1 MLNTIKSLVAKSWKN
16 SEADLEPGRHYID
29 EEFVVRVHGRVEKLD
44 DETAIP
50 TVSIPLIT
58 TLAYFWDRLG
68 VDRNEALV
76 ALREALHE
84 AMSKGVKED
93 TAIKSRIEDVQ
104 QAVATIRKELI
115 ADLPPLHRAGK
126 VITSDLTVELVPA
139 GALSLAAA

>member
-1 MLNTIKSLVAKSWKN
+1 MLNTIKSLVA
-16 SEADLEPGRHYID
+16 
-29 EEFVVRVHGRVEKLD
+29 
-44 DETAIP
+44 ETAVP
-50 TVSIPLIT
+50 TVSIPLIS

-68 VDRNEALV
+68 VDRDEALA

-126 VITSDLTVELVPA
+126 VITSDLTVELVPV
-139 GALSLAAA
+139 GSLSLAAA

>member
-1 MLNTIKSLVAKSWKN
+1 MQNTIKSLVAKSWKN
-16 SEADLEPGRHYID
+16 AEADLEPGRHFID
-29 EEFVVRVHGRVEKLD
+29 EEFVVRVHGSVEKLD
-44 DETAIP
+44 DEIAIP

-68 VDRNEALV
+68 VDRDQALAV
-76 ALREALHE
+76 LREALHE
-84 AMSKGVKED
+84 AMTKDVKED
-93 TAIKSRIEDVQ
+93 AAIKRRIDDVQ